1 MHILRLQDALQAKD
15 DGDESQSSMIKAKIT
30 VDKHIDELYL
40 VFKAEKLETKRASCT
55 IKKSKSKVKSLI
67 FEVEAKDPVS
77 MKAFMNSIMN
87 TIEIYEKIK

>member
-1 MHILRLQDALQAKD
+1 
-15 DGDESQSSMIKAKIT
+15 MIKAKIT
-30 VDKHIDELYL
+30 VDKNIDGLYL

-55 IKKSKSKVKSLI
+55 IKKGKSLI
-67 FEVEAKDPVS
+67 FEVEAKDPTS